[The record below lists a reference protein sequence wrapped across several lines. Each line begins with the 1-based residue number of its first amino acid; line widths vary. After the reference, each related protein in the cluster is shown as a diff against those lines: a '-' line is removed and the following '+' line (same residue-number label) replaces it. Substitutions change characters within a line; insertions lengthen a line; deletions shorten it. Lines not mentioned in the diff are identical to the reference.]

1 MNEDEILVS
10 LPEEEPLDKF
20 RDLNSGRKVKWDE
33 RVELIK
39 KEFPSVVNLDWGKV
53 FSADPGVM
61 GRLVNDILKVDLADP
76 GRPGKRPSIEEGAA
90 SNRLRQLQGDDYTVL
105 PFCDAFRIL
114 AGERSSRGLAN
125 RLDTSHTVVNRLL
138 RGLDSPSASIMEK
151 AAKIFKKD
159 PSYFVEYRLLYVIGI
174 MYRKLETNP
183 EATVGFYKKI
193 NPNEGGGRFG

>member
-1 MNEDEILVS
+1 MDEILVS

-20 RDLNSGRKVKWDE
+20 REMNTRKVKWDE
-33 RVELIK
+33 RVALIK
-39 KEFPSVVNLDWGKV
+39 KEFPAVVNLDWGKV

-76 GRPGKRPSIEEGAA
+76 GRPGKRPSIEQNAA
-90 SNRLRQLQGDDYTVL
+90 SDRLRQLQGDDYTVL
-105 PFCDAFRIL
+105 PFHDAFRIL
-114 AGERSSRGLAN
+114 ANGRSTRGLAMK
-125 RLDTSHTVVNRLL
+125 LETSHTAVNRLI
-138 RGLDSPSASIMEK
+138 RGIDSPTAAVMER

-159 PSYFVEYRLLYVIGI
+159 PSYFVEYRLLYVIGV

-193 NPNEGGGRFG
+193 NPREGGARF